1 MNFPAMIENE
11 KKRMRERE
19 GYKEYGIYFCKRNE
33 YV

>member
-11 KKRMRERE
+11 KKRKRE